1 MKKHDKIPKI
11 KRIELRVTDEFF
23 QDLNSKI
30 EDSGLSKADYFRHI
44 LSQGKVVVKKDYNTL
59 CTQIRKCGVNLNEIA
74 FVLNIAANEKRD
86 NIVQA
91 IEDELSQTQELENQ
105 DEKIVPLRRGR

>member
-11 KRIELRVTDEFF
+11 KRIELRVTEEFF

-44 LSQGKVVVKKDYNTL
+44 LSQGKVVVKKDYNVL
-59 CTQIRKCGVNLNEIA
+59 AMQVKKCGVNLNEIA
-74 FVLNIAANEKRD
+74 YVLNVANLK
-86 NIVQA
+86 N
-91 IEDELSQTQELENQ
+91 ELNNQ
-105 DEKIVPLRRGR
+105 DYQALLIELKLIQNQLNKIGA

>member
-1 MKKHDKIPKI
+1 MKIKNSKS

-44 LSQGKVVVKKDYNTL
+44 LSQGKVVVKKDYNVL
-59 CTQIRKCGVNLNEIA
+59 AMQVKKCGVNLNEIA
-74 FVLNIAANEKRD
+74 YVLNVANLK
-86 NIVQA
+86 N
-91 IEDELSQTQELENQ
+91 ELNNQ
-105 DEKIVPLRRGR
+105 DYQALLIELKLIQNQLNKIGA

>member
-1 MKKHDKIPKI
+1 MKIKNSKS

-44 LSQGKVVVKKDYNTL
+44 LSQGKVVVKKDYNVL
-59 CTQIRKCGVNLNEIA
+59 AMQVKKCGLNLNEIA
-74 FVLNIAANEKRD
+74 YVLNVANLK
-86 NIVQA
+86 N
-91 IEDELSQTQELENQ
+91 ELNNQ
-105 DEKIVPLRRGR
+105 DYQALLIELKLIQNQLNKIGAWYDS

>member
-1 MKKHDKIPKI
+1 MIAKKVKKMPKSKAS

-44 LSQGKVVVKKDYNTL
+44 LSQGKVVVKKDYNVL
-59 CTQIRKCGVNLNEIA
+59 EKKKKKCGVNLNEIA
-74 FVLNIAANEKRD
+74 YVLNIANLKNEL
-86 NIVQA
+86 N
-91 IEDELSQTQELENQ
+91 NQ
-105 DEKIVPLRRGR
+105 DYQALLIELKLIQNQLNKIGA